1 MRQSASLADTLPA
14 RDVSP
19 DWVDDRHLVR
29 AAQADPE
36 AFAALYQRYFER
48 VYRYVRA
55 RTANDDEAADLTQ
68 DIFLKAFDALPRY
81 RERGLPF
88 AAWLFR
94 IARNRMVDLY
104 RQRRATLDW
113 YGLPESLQRSERG
126 DPEALALHNDRLTR
140 LGDAIGRL
148 DADKQELLALRFAA
162 GLTAKEIAS
171 VVNKSEAAVKKQFS
185 RTLRSLKEQCDE

>member
-14 RDVSP
+14 RDASP
-19 DWVDDRHLVR
+19 GWADDRQLVR

-55 RTANDDEAADLTQ
+55 RTASDDEAADLTQ

-81 RERGLPF
+81 REHGAPF

-94 IARNRMVDLY
+94 IARNRVVDLY
-104 RQRRATLDW
+104 RQRRTTLDW
-113 YGLPESLQRSERG
+113 NGLPESLQRSDRG
-126 DPEALALHNDRLTR
+126 DPESLALHNDRLAR
-140 LGDAIGRL
+140 LGEAIARL
-148 DADKQELLALRFAA
+148 DPDKQELLALRFAA
-162 GLTAKEIAS
+162 GLTAREIAA